1 MNIKQVATP
10 LYQAKGWMKF
20 LAVMLIISGV
30 VTAFSVVGLI
40 IAWLPVWMGVLLFQA
55 AGKVEESYANDDE
68 ESLTAS
74 LAKIKTFFVINGVLM
89 LIYVICIIVAMLMF
103 GRMAMMMGMHY

>member
-30 VTAFSVVGLI
+30 VTAFSMVGLI